1 MQDHNKKNNNKKITT
16 NNPNPTTTTA
26 TAQACAACKYRRR
39 KCAPDCILAPY
50 FPHDRQ
56 PQFLNAHRLYGVSN
70 IVKIVRQLG
79 PADRD
84 AAMWTIAFESDAR
97 AADPA
102 GGLYR
107 VVRDLERRIV
117 LARAELEAVLRHL
130 AACRAAAAGGVDVDS
145 WGCAESTSSSFFQN
159 QYQLC
164 ANDDVIIRPI
174 PDDHFDCEDGFREE
188 GFKFDSHGNITPSN
202 NGGFTERAAFKQ
214 DDECLS
220 YIQDDEDLKA
230 AAAVLNGLTN

>member
-107 VVRDLERRIV
+107 VVRDLERRIA

-130 AACRAAAAGGVDVDS
+130 AA
-145 WGCAESTSSSFFQN
+145 
-159 QYQLC
+159 Y
-164 ANDDVIIRPI
+164 
-174 PDDHFDCEDGFREE
+174 GFREE
-188 GFKFDSHGNITPSN
+188 GFKFDSQGNITPSN

-220 YIQDDEDLKA
+220 YIQDDEDLKV
-230 AAAVLNGLTN
+230 AAAVFNGLTN